1 MNATSR
7 KFTHFEIGY
16 DVPAIP
22 GMRETDIQTPCL
34 LLDLDALERNIKK
47 MGDYAKAHRIRH
59 RAHGKMH
66 KSVDV
71 AKLQQR
77 LGGAV
82 GICCQ
87 KVSEA

>member
-1 MNATSR
+1 MNATSG

-16 DVPAIP
+16 DVPANP

-59 RAHGKMH
+59 RAHWPLWRDHDEGRCRH
-66 KSVDV
+66 
-71 AKLQQR
+71 R
-77 LGGAV
+77 PRRPHTPRG
-82 GICCQ
+82 
-87 KVSEA
+87 

>member
-1 MNATSR
+1 MNATSG
-7 KFTHFEIGY
+7 KFTHFGIGY
-16 DVPAIP
+16 DVPANP

-66 KSVDV
+66 KHVRGPQLMPR
-71 AKLQQR
+71 KLGR
-77 LGGAV
+77 ESPLR
-82 GICCQ
+82 IFRTL
-87 KVSEA
+87 